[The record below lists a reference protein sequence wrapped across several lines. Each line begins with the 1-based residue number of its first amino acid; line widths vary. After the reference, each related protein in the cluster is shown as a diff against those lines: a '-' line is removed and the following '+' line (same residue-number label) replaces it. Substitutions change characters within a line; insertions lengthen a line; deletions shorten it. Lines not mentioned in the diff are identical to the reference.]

1 MTGFAAIVAQEL
13 RITLRRGESVLITF
27 LIPLG
32 LLVFFGATDL
42 LDLDID
48 RFVPGLFALALVSA
62 AFVGLAVATGFERK
76 YQVLK
81 RFGAT
86 PVRRLTLVL
95 AKTAAV
101 AVVEVLQIA
110 VLWVVAAV
118 FFDWAPDVV
127 WPAFAAAYVLGTVGP
142 AGLAMLLAGRLRAEA
157 TLALANGLYFV
168 FLGIGDVVVPLDRLP
183 AAVAGISQV
192 LPVAPL
198 SAAFRAATGAGAAT
212 ATDWAVLAAWAL
224 LAPVVA
230 ARLFTWEER

>member
-1 MTGFAAIVAQEL
+1 MIGFTAIAAQEL
-13 RITLRRGESVLITF
+13 RITLRRGESVLLTF

-32 LLVFFGATDL
+32 LLVFFGSTDL

-48 RFVPGLFALALVSA
+48 RFVPGLFALAIVSA

-76 YQVLK
+76 YKVLK

-95 AKTAAV
+95 AKTAAI

-110 VLWVVAAV
+110 VLWAVAAV
-118 FFDWAPDVV
+118 FFDWSPDMDWV
-127 WPAFAAAYVLGTVGP
+127 AFGAAYVLGTVGP

-168 FLGIGDVVVPLDRLP
+168 FLAIGDVVVPLDRLP
-183 AAVAGISQV
+183 PAVAGLAQV

-198 SAAFRAATGAGAAT
+198 SAAFADATGAGVAT
-212 ATDWAVLAAWAL
+212 VTDWGVLVAWAVVAPLLAAK
-224 LAPVVA
+224 
-230 ARLFTWEER
+230 LFTWEER

>member
-1 MTGFAAIVAQEL
+1 MIGFAAIAAQEL
-13 RITLRRGESVLITF
+13 RITLRRGESVLLTF

-32 LLVFFGATDL
+32 LLVFFGSTDL
-42 LDLDID
+42 LALDID
-48 RFVPGLFALALVSA
+48 RFVPGLFALAIVSA

-76 YQVLK
+76 YKVLK

-95 AKTAAV
+95 AKTAAI
-101 AVVEVLQIA
+101 AVVEVLQIV

-118 FFDWAPDVV
+118 FFDWSPDMDWV
-127 WPAFAAAYVLGTVGP
+127 AFGAAYVLGTVGP

-168 FLGIGDVVVPLDRLP
+168 FLAIGDVVVPLDRLP
-183 AAVAGISQV
+183 PAVAGIAQV

-198 SAAFRAATGAGAAT
+198 SAAFADATGAGVAT
-212 ATDWAVLAAWAL
+212 VTDWGVLAAWAVVAPL
-224 LAPVVA
+224 LA

>member
-1 MTGFAAIVAQEL
+1 VTGFGAITAQEL

-32 LLVFFGATDL
+32 LLVLLGATDL
-42 LDLDID
+42 LDVEVDQ
-48 RFVPGLFALALVSA
+48 FVPGLFALAIVSA

-76 YQVLK
+76 YMVLK

-95 AKTAAV
+95 AKTTAI
-101 AVVEVLQIA
+101 AVVEVLQIGM
-110 VLWVVAAV
+110 LWVVATV
-118 FFDWAPDVV
+118 FFDWAPDVD
-127 WPAFAAAYVLGTVGP
+127 WFAFGAAYVLGTVGP

-183 AAVAGISQV
+183 AAAAGVAQV

-198 SAAFRAATGAGAAT
+198 SAAFRAATGAGAAST
-212 ATDWAVLAAWAL
+212 TDWVVLVVWAVAAPL
-224 LAPVVA
+224 LA